1 MSVQTLSSSTSN
13 TRGAQA
19 TRAAGRRLLSH
30 WAALT
35 AWWRLGA
42 RERQALRAHRELAGL
57 SGHVL
62 RDIGVCDGCALRACA
77 FTHRGAAAMDMEIR
91 G

>member
-1 MSVQTLSSSTSN
+1 MSVQTLSSGTLNASGAREARARH
-13 TRGAQA
+13 RG
-19 TRAAGRRLLSH
+19 LLSL
-30 WAALT
+30 WATLT
-35 AWWRLGA
+35 AWWRLRT
-42 RERQALRAHRELAGL
+42 RERQTLRAHRELAGL

-62 RDIGVCDGCALRACA
+62 RDIGVCDGCALRACD